1 MKVSDIRPDDLVEEN
16 LQLYREDVWKMMDRV
31 REFVDVPC
39 PACSSPLWMPT
50 FSKDG
55 FEHRFC
61 NDCGT
66 VYIDPRPTRDMLM
79 DWYSNAKSIRHWNNK
94 LFPAT
99 EASRRERVFKPRA
112 EAVVNICRRVG
123 VRTGSLLDAG
133 AGFGTFC
140 EELASL
146 NVFERV
152 LALEPSTELVKTC
165 IARGLNTIQMPI
177 ESLEMR
183 GLDVITAWELVE
195 HLYRPK
201 DFAEVCAR
209 SLHPGGVLILT
220 TPNIKGFDLS
230 ILGERAIEVGGPNHL
245 NYFNPRSIRMLLEKA
260 GFEVLEL
267 TTPGELDA
275 EIVHRKVVNG
285 EVDLSGQPFLKN
297 VLLDNWVVLGKPF
310 QKFLR
315 DNGLSSHMMV
325 VAKLLYN
332 P

>member
-1 MKVSDIRPDDLVEEN
+1 MKVSDIRPDDLAEEN
-16 LQLYREDVWKMMDRV
+16 LRLYARDLGRMLKHRAD
-31 REFVDVPC
+31 FVDVPC
-39 PACSSPLWMPT
+39 PACSSPLWRPY

-55 FEHRFC
+55 FEYC
-61 NDCGT
+61 CCTDCGT

-79 DWYSNAKSIRHWNNK
+79 DWYSNADSIRHWNERI
-94 LFPAT
+94 FPAT
-99 EASRRERVFKPRA
+99 EASRRERIFKPRA
-112 EAVVNICRRVG
+112 AAVVDVCRRVG

-140 EELASL
+140 EELAAL

-152 LALEPSTELVKTC
+152 LALEPSTELARTC
-165 IARGLNTIQMPI
+165 IGKGLNAIQMPI
-177 ESLEMR
+177 ECLDMR

-201 DFAEVCAR
+201 DFVDVCAR
-209 SLHPGGVLILT
+209 SLRPGGLLILT

-230 ILGERAIEVGGPNHL
+230 ILGVNAANVGGPNHL
-245 NYFNPRSIRMLLEKA
+245 NYFNPSSIFGLLYRA
-260 GFEVLEL
+260 GFAVLEL

-275 EIVHRKVVNG
+275 EIVRRKVLDG
-285 EVDLSGQPFLKN
+285 ELDLSLRPFLKS
-297 VLLDNWVVLGKPF
+297 VLIDNWESAGAAF
-310 QKFLR
+310 QKFLKE
-315 DNGLSSHMMV
+315 NGLSSHMMV